1 MSETDTAQPL
11 LAEFG
16 LVENTDGAGSTV
28 VEILL
33 SASRP
38 AAGTGSQP
46 LEGKVSLQ
54 WVLLRYIV

>member
-1 MSETDTAQPL
+1 MCETDPAQPL

-54 WVLLRYIV
+54 WVL